1 MNTHRAATA
10 RGLEASAIPVTPV
23 RAQWPMM
30 VNV

>member
-1 MNTHRAATA
+1 MKTQRADTA

-30 VNV
+30 VKV